1 MRTRLTSLAVT
12 AAVLGGIAATGI
24 ATTGSTAS
32 AASPPP
38 PSAPADAA
46 LSWIER
52 ELTNNGGR
60 LPSSVDPTSPDWGLT
75 IDAVLALNGGGPGT
89 GAAAPAATTA
99 LAAPIT
105 DSIPG
110 APFGDP
116 GTFAGPVGKSLV
128 AATLQGAD
136 VHAFGGVDLEAKSR
150 AAMVTSGVHAGRFS
164 DQGSNFGDFSNE
176 FGQALNVLGLS
187 HTAAGVP
194 APAVEFLLAQQCPNG
209 SFRLDFDTPPL
220 TRGCTTD
227 AAADSDAT
235 AFSLQALLSLSPTP
249 PILAAEQKAAD
260 WLASIQDAATGGF
273 GGTGPT
279 AALNASTTGLASQV
293 LRALGRTTAA
303 ARGEAYVTA
312 LQLTAANPGGP
323 PAAADEGA
331 IANTPGSLAAALSS
345 GIAAVTRDQWRRATT
360 QGVLAFG
367 APLWGEP
374 VTAVVPVDP

>member
-12 AAVLGGIAATGI
+12 AAVLSGIAATGI

-38 PSAPADAA
+38 PSAAAGAA

-60 LPSSVDPTSPDWGLT
+60 LPSSFDPTTPDWGLT
-75 IDAVLALNGGGPGT
+75 IDAVLALNGGGRGT
-89 GAAAPAATTA
+89 GAAATAATTA
-99 LAAPIT
+99 LAAHINDYIT
-105 DSIPG
+105 G

-150 AAMVTSGVHAGRFS
+150 AAMLASGVHAGRFS

-187 HTAAGVP
+187 HTAVGVP

-209 SFRLDFDTPPL
+209 SFRLDFDTPPV

-260 WLASIQDAATGGF
+260 WLASIQDATDGF

-279 AALNASTTGLASQV
+279 AAVNASTTGL
-293 LRALGRTTAA
+293 
-303 ARGEAYVTA
+303 
-312 LQLTAANPGGP
+312 
-323 PAAADEGA
+323 
-331 IANTPGSLAAALSS
+331 
-345 GIAAVTRDQWRRATT
+345 
-360 QGVLAFG
+360 
-367 APLWGEP
+367 
-374 VTAVVPVDP
+374 